1 MRRRFLS
8 RALSIL
14 LCLAVGYSSV
24 PPVFVSEARA
34 AAEPDDSGAKELIDD
49 GIEAYQAGKYDEAV
63 SKLTQARK
71 LAPTNSPT
79 VLYLG
84 LAYLKQ
90 GKTQQA
96 IDAWQAYVNLP
107 PTTET
112 ERTADLDTKVTQYL
126 TLLTRE
132 ENERLAKQAIANE
145 SKIGPG
151 DPNTVAVTYFKNL
164 GTPDI
169 GVLQKGLTALL
180 INDLSKVKGLSV
192 VERDRLQAVMDELQL
207 GASGAVDKSTAPQVG
222 KLLGAGRVAT
232 GSYIDPKKQQ
242 LKIDAIVAD
251 TSTARSI
258 GNPKES
264 GKLSEFYELEKSL
277 ALGILAD
284 LGYPRQRL
292 QDEGVLAAIQTP
304 QTTSLPALTSF
315 SKGLDAKDRQD
326 YATART
332 EFDQA
337 LKEDPNFELPKK
349 ELLALPL
356 VAATAG
362 GIAASVSSSAPTA
375 SAATAGMAAASTG
388 VISGTALAIGA
399 GVAVVAGGVAA
410 GVAAS
415 GGGGGSSG
423 GSTQSCNNGTKEGSE
438 ACDQTDFGSTS
449 RSCPSGSGQLTCNT
463 DCTINNSA
471 CTCGNGT
478 KQADEQCDGSDF
490 GSNGSSCPNGQ
501 TGTRRCTSNCTID
514 DSGCEGT
521 QPGCNNNGVKEGSEE
536 CDGGDLGGATCN
548 AGQQGTP
555 SCTGGCKIDNSSCRT
570 CTCTP
575 GQSCNGGVCGQ
586 DCQTCSCIAQGGT
599 CGAPGT
605 PGCCNGLS
613 CGSSGTCEVGSSQCI
628 DCRAFF
634 CSAITPEYCDCVC
647 NNSCPTTI
655 NISVGAVS
663 RCSSVPNNCRDNP
676 NDPGCAECWV
686 GATRTQKQSG
696 CAAFAGCEVVLK
708 YYYGQTDF
716 SCPVCGT
723 STTIGDVTVTLGAVG
738 SCFD

>member
-8 RALSIL
+8 RVLSVF
-14 LCLAVGYSSV
+14 LCLAVGYSSL
-24 PPVFVSEARA
+24 PPVLVSEARA

-337 LKEDPNFELPKK
+337 LKDDPNFELPKK

-399 GVAVVAGGVAA
+399 GVAVVAVGVAA

-415 GGGGGSSG
+415 SGGGGSSG
-423 GSTQSCNNGTKEGSE
+423 GSTPECNNGKKEGGE
-438 ACDQTDFGSTS
+438 DCDQNDFGSQS
-449 RSCPSGSGQLTCNT
+449 RNCPNGSGQVTCNA
-463 DCTINNSA
+463 DCTINTSQ

-478 KQADEQCDGSDF
+478 KDGTEQCDTTDF
-490 GSNGSSCPNGQ
+490 GSDGSSCPNGQ
-501 TGTRRCTSNCTID
+501 TGTRKCTQNCTID
-514 DSGCEGT
+514 DSAC
-521 QPGCNNNGVKEGSEE
+521 QDQSPKCNNNSRDQGEVCDASASPSGCGPQQECINCTECIDLCGNGRIDSTPGELCDKMGNIGCGPGSVCNTRCTGCERLCGNGVVDSGEA
-536 CDGGDLGGATCN
+536 CDPSAFQRCPTGELCTDACTCQTLCGNGRVDDGESCDPPNGRTACGDSGAPTYTCSADCRN
-548 AGQQGTP
+548 CIADCEQPSSPCQI
-555 SCTGGCKIDNSSCRT
+555 SCTYVGEDGTSYPSHMGCCSCTDGSCRT
-570 CTCTP
+570 YSDDP
-575 GQSCNGGVCGQ
+575 
-586 DCQTCSCIAQGGT
+586 
-599 CGAPGT
+599 
-605 PGCCNGLS
+605 
-613 CGSSGTCEVGSSQCI
+613 
-628 DCRAFF
+628 
-634 CSAITPEYCDCVC
+634 CV
-647 NNSCPTTI
+647 
-655 NISVGAVS
+655 A
-663 RCSSVPNNCRDNP
+663 
-676 NDPGCAECWV
+676 GCAC
-686 GATRTQKQSG
+686 Q
-696 CAAFAGCEVVLK
+696 
-708 YYYGQTDF
+708 
-716 SCPVCGT
+716 
-723 STTIGDVTVTLGAVG
+723 
-738 SCFD
+738 